1 MSDCFGGCKNS
12 SISSCFYNPTF
23 QIPNC
28 SKTVVVRFYVYVC
41 TVAVFI
47 TQYQIVYSKTV
58 VVRSM
63 FALPYWR
70 IIRRISLIGAY
81 SLLSAYFAAVL
92 NIPALKKRSLLG
104 ASHVYISFLWKY
116 KRMRLITCQYGRS

>member
-1 MSDCFGGCKNS
+1 MVVKTLQYPAVF
-12 SISSCFYNPTF
+12 ITQLFRY
-23 QIPNC
+23 QIVY

-41 TVAVFI
+41 TG
-47 TQYQIVYSKTV
+47 QI
-58 VVRSM
+58 
-63 FALPYWR
+63 PYWR